1 MVKFYE
7 YFFYRMYWYY
17 VEKGKEDIGN
27 ETLSC
32 VFGMSIFPM
41 LNYITIY
48 EYVKYLLYGN
58 NPVNVWEYWIPL
70 TIMLVCNYLY
80 FFQKNRKKRIV
91 DYWSK
96 ISKKKKY
103 ILDVVLVFYMIVS
116 LLSSM
121 WMFYMLV
128 NNRL

>member
-80 FFQKNRKKRIV
+80 FSRKNRKKRIV

>member
-58 NPVNVWEYWIPL
+58 KPVNVWEYWIPL

-80 FFQKNRKKRIV
+80 FSRKNRKKRIV

-116 LLSSM
+116 FLSSM

>member
-32 VFGMSIFPM
+32 VLGVSVFPM

-48 EYVKYLLYGN
+48 EYVKYLLLGN
-58 NPVNVWEYWIPL
+58 RPVNVWEYWIPA
-70 TIMLVCNYLY
+70 TIILVYNYLY
-80 FFQKNRKKRIV
+80 FSRKGRKKLIV

-96 ISKKKKY
+96 TSKQKKMKLDILLIIYMVASFLISMC
-103 ILDVVLVFYMIVS
+103 I
-116 LLSSM
+116 
-121 WMFYMLV
+121 FYMLV
-128 NNRL
+128 NNLL

>member
-80 FFQKNRKKRIV
+80 FSRKNRKKRIV

-103 ILDVVLVFYMIVS
+103 ILDVVLVLYMIVS